1 MEIWKEIK
9 DFSGYFVSSKG
20 RVKSSDREIVCKNGV
35 KKMLKQKEIIILV
48 I

>member
-35 KKMLKQKEIIILV
+35 KKMLKGKEIIILV